1 MFCVECGKEEPIY
14 KNGVCLQCYLK
25 HARFT
30 KGPAIIDI
38 IACPR
43 CESYKYKNTWLMEP
57 FDESLRRHV
66 KDAFHIDP
74 ELQGP
79 RIETDCKEQDRTY
92 ACIVRITGTVGGE
105 TVMEEHPLTVRLK
118 RTTCDVC
125 SREAGGYYEA
135 ILQLRSD
142 TRAFS
147 KKELTVLRE
156 TVEKLVGQQQGAGK
170 RGLFITDY
178 EEKREGLDFFLSDK
192 STAFAI
198 AKKIQEQYGG
208 EFKQSATTAGM
219 KDSRQLFRM
228 TYLVRIPAYRTG
240 DFIRLKDTFY
250 VISSIRTT
258 RVRAI
263 ELRTWKEKIIEGK
276 DILPSMILGG
286 QELLKEMIV
295 VSQSKH
301 EVQLMDA
308 TTYTMIEIP
317 KPPTASIQTATVK
330 AVKLGGSLFL
340 LPEPAAHDDLFRC

>member
-14 KNGVCLQCYLK
+14 KNGVCLHCYLK
-25 HARFT
+25 QAQFT
-30 KGPAIIDI
+30 KGPVIIDI
-38 IACPR
+38 LSCPR

-57 FDESLRRHV
+57 FSETLKRHV

-74 ELQGP
+74 ELQDP
-79 RIETDCKEQDRTY
+79 RIETDCKEQDRMY
-92 ACIVRITGTVGGE
+92 ACIVRITGSVGGQ

-135 ILQLRSD
+135 ILQIRSD

-147 KKELTVLRE
+147 KTELQVLRE
-156 TVEKLVGQQQGAGK
+156 AVEKIVGQHQDSGK

-192 STAFAI
+192 GTAFAI

-208 EFKQSATTAGM
+208 EFKQSASTAGM

-240 DFIRLKDTFY
+240 DFISTNGSFY
-250 VISSIRTT
+250 VISSIHGT

-263 ELRTWKEKIIEGK
+263 ELSSWKEKIIEGK
-276 DILPSMILGG
+276 DIQPPMILGG
-286 QELLKEMIV
+286 KERVKEMIV
-295 VSQSKH
+295 VSQSKR
-301 EVQLMDA
+301 EIQLMDA
-308 TTYTMIEIP
+308 KTYSTVEIP
-317 KPPTASIQTATVK
+317 KPPAATIKTATVK
-330 AVKLGGSLFL
+330 AVKLEGSLFL
-340 LPEPAAHDDLFRC
+340 FPETAA

>member
-14 KNGVCLQCYLK
+14 KNGVCLQCYLRQ
-25 HARFT
+25 AQFT

-38 IACPR
+38 TACPR

-57 FDESLRRHV
+57 FTEALRRHV
-66 KDAFHIDP
+66 KDAFQIDP
-74 ELQGP
+74 ELQSP
-79 RIETDCKEQDRTY
+79 QIETDCKEQDRMY
-92 ACIVRITGTVGGE
+92 ACIVRIGGTVGGQ
-105 TVMEEHPLTVRLK
+105 TVMEEHPLTVRLR

-135 ILQLRSD
+135 ILQIRSD

-147 KKELTVLRE
+147 KAELSTLRE
-156 TVEKLVGQQQGAGK
+156 TVEKLVGQHQGSGK

-192 STAFAI
+192 NTAFAI

-208 EFKQSATTAGM
+208 EFKQSSSTAGM

-240 DFIRLKDTFY
+240 DFISLKDSFY
-250 VISSIRTT
+250 VISSIHGT

-263 ELRTWKEKIIEGK
+263 ELATWKEKILEGK
-276 DILPSMILGG
+276 DIKPSMILGG
-286 QELLKEMIV
+286 PGLVKEMMVI
-295 VSQSKH
+295 SQSKRD
-301 EVQLMDA
+301 VQLMDT
-308 TTYTMIEIP
+308 TTYTTIEVP
-317 KPPTASIQTATVK
+317 KPLTAIIKAPTVK
-330 AVKLGGSLFL
+330 TVRLEGSVFL
-340 LPEPAAHDDLFRC
+340 YPEVFG

>member
-25 HARFT
+25 QAQFT

-57 FDESLRRHV
+57 FAEALRRHV

-74 ELQGP
+74 ELKES
-79 RIETDCKEQDRTY
+79 RIETDCKEQDRMY
-92 ACIVRITGTVGGE
+92 ACIVRITGTVGGQ

-135 ILQLRSD
+135 ILQIRSD

-147 KKELTVLRE
+147 KTELQMLRE
-156 TVEKLVGQQQGAGK
+156 TVEKIVRQHQGSGK

-208 EFKQSATTAGM
+208 EFKQSASTAGM

-228 TYLVRIPAYRTG
+228 TYLVRIPAFRTG
-240 DFIRLKDTFY
+240 DFICMNDSFY
-250 VISSIRTT
+250 MISSVHST
-258 RVRAI
+258 RVRTI
-263 ELRTWKEKIIEGK
+263 ELSTWKETIIEGK
-276 DILPSMILGG
+276 DIKPPMILGG
-286 QELLKEMIV
+286 MELVKEMIV

-301 EVQLMDA
+301 DIQLMDA
-308 TTYTMIEIP
+308 KTYTMVDIP
-317 KPPTASIQTATVK
+317 KPPTADVKTPTVK
-330 AVKLGGSLFL
+330 TVKLEGSLFL
-340 LPEPAAHDDLFRC
+340 YPELSD